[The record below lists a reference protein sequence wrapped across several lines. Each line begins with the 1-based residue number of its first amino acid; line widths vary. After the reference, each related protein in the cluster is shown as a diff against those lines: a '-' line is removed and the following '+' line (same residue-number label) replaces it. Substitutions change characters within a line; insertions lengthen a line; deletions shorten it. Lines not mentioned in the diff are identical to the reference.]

1 MKKKIITLAL
11 LSLFG
16 LVGCGETVNTESAKP
31 SETVKPTEAA
41 KPTETAKPTEP
52 PAPKTFDDMY
62 DELKKPM
69 TVTGSAKVTLVNKS
83 GGEDS
88 ILNNTIKVQFGETSF
103 HIEQTGDSDSIIST
117 VYTTKEGEDAGKA
130 LHYFITAENTVDY
143 QVITEGEDEDK
154 KDVLFKEYDNP
165 FQYVDRLFARM
176 LLPVVFLG

>member
-117 VYTTKEGEDAGKA
+117 VYMYI
-130 LHYFITAENTVDY
+130 L
-143 QVITEGEDEDK
+143 
-154 KDVLFKEYDNP
+154 
-165 FQYVDRLFARM
+165 
-176 LLPVVFLG
+176 